1 MDAGLYEY
9 RAVKT
14 DLMDYQPVIERLLVI
29 KTLRKLHAA
38 MGCCTESGEL
48 MDAVKK
54 HILYGKPIDEVNLQ
68 EEAGDMFWYC
78 ALLADAVGFSFE
90 DTFEKNIA
98 KLKARYPNKFTEKD
112 ALVRDLDKERQ
123 ILEGK

>member
-1 MDAGLYEY
+1 MDAGLYEH

-14 DLMDYQPVIERLLVI
+14 DLMDYQPVIERLSVI
-29 KTLRKLHAA
+29 KTLRILHTA

-112 ALVRDLDKERQ
+112 ALVRDLEKERQ